1 MTLAFVGAGDL
12 MLTGKQKRFLRA
24 MGNEIEPIIQVG
36 KGGVNDNV
44 VKQVD
49 EALEARE
56 LIKVRVLQNCL
67 EEPEDVAE
75 ALAEETKAELVQ
87 VIGRNML
94 LYRESS
100 EKPRIELP

>member
-1 MTLAFVGAGDL
+1 